1 MFRMYLIYI
10 NFLKF
15 KKLHKASFEW
25 WKIRNVGSNFKK
37 KKKRLAERKSAR
49 KLKTVIKLKY
59 TLEALKSKDQQ

>member
-25 WKIRNVGSNFKK
+25 WNEKSEIYFK

-59 TLEALKSKDQQ
+59 TVEALKSKHQQ